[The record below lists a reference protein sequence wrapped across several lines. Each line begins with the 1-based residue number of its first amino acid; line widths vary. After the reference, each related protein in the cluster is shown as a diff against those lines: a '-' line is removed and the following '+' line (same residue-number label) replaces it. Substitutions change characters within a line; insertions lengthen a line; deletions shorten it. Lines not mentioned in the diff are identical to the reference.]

1 MVIVST
7 SPEVAEDLGRI
18 GLKKKIVNELFKKN
32 CHAILVENIKNGQKI
47 NYFSSYK
54 KFLKL
59 FLKKKKKKPFKTSI
73 NKIQL
78 QIIIIIISFS
88 NIGSVD

>member
-1 MVIVST
+1 MQLRKKNEQEKSALIISLMVIVST

-59 FLKKKKKKPFKTSI
+59 FL
-73 NKIQL
+73 
-78 QIIIIIISFS
+78 
-88 NIGSVD
+88 

>member
-18 GLKKKIVNELFKKN
+18 GLKKKKIANELLKKN

-59 FLKKKKKKPFKTSI
+59 FLKKKKMPLRHPLTKYNYK
-73 NKIQL
+73 
-78 QIIIIIISFS
+78 
-88 NIGSVD
+88 